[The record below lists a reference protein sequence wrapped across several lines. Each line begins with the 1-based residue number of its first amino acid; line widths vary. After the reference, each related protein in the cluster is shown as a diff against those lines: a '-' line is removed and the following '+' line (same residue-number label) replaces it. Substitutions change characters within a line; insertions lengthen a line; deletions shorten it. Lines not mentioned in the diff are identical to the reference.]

1 MSVFQKATKK
11 LARLRMAL
19 IGPSGSGKTYTAI
32 KVASRLGKKVAV
44 IDTEKGSAS
53 KYADQF
59 GFDVLELETFGP
71 QQYIA
76 AIKAAG
82 DAGYDALVIDSL
94 SHAWNGKGGALELVD
109 QAAARSKSG
118 NSYTAWR
125 DVTPLHNELIDAI
138 LRAKCHVI
146 ATMRVKT
153 EYVIEKD
160 EKTGKSS
167 PRKVGLAPV
176 QRDGM
181 EYEFDV
187 VGDMDDAKL
196 VVTKTRCP
204 ALSKAV
210 INEPGEEFAD
220 TLKAWLTD
228 GADMPEPQ
236 REPKP
241 TPQQQMAAGV
251 NKAKADRLWKA
262 ARDRGMDADAFRQWI
277 AKTLGQAKPSAT
289 WSDEDFEALENN
301 LPPLPNGHLQPE
313 SLPV

>member
-1 MSVFQKATKK
+1 MSMFQKATKK
-11 LARLRMAL
+11 QARLRMAL
-19 IGPSGSGKTYTAI
+19 IGPSGSGKTYTSLRI
-32 KVASRLGKKVAV
+32 ASRLGKKIAV

-53 KYADQF
+53 KYSDQF

-71 QQYIA
+71 QRYID

-82 DAGYDALVIDSL
+82 DAGYEVLVIDSL

-109 QAAARSKSG
+109 QATARSKSG

-125 DVTPLHNELIDAI
+125 DVTPLHNDLIDAI

-160 EKTGKSS
+160 EKTGKST

-187 VGDMDDAKL
+187 VGDMDNAQL
-196 VVTKTRCP
+196 VITKTRCP
-204 ALSKAV
+204 AIAKAV
-210 INEPGEEFAD
+210 VNEPGSEFAD

-228 GADMPEPQ
+228 GVEAPEPM

-241 TPQQQMAAGV
+241 TPQQQMA
-251 NKAKADRLWKA
+251 NDLQKAKAAKVWKEA
-262 ARDRGMDADAFRQWI
+262 QARGMDTAAFKEFI
-277 AKTLGQAKPSAT
+277 TKTLGQAKPSTT
-289 WSDEDFEALENN
+289 WTEEDFDALEAN
-301 LPPLPNGHLQPE
+301 LPPLSNGHASA